1 MTNKLYLFHIPCA
14 EKGRMKINSS
24 NESREKPVSVC
35 LKKKKCFFFVVVVF
49 FKNRLFNK

>member
-1 MTNKLYLFHIPCA
+1 MTNKLYLLHIPCA

-35 LKKKKCFFFVVVVF
+35 LKKKCV
-49 FKNRLFNK
+49 LFLKKQNKTGFLTNSI